1 MRTKRIILTL
11 SAVILALFALT
22 ISPCTAKAGSTEV
35 YLGGMPAGFVL
46 DTKGAD
52 VIGTCDVC
60 GELSKSPAVTAGIRA
75 GDVILK
81 MDGIDVSTAADIEK
95 QLSDYN
101 GNGITVTYLRSGEE
115 KLTTVYPARDYQGD
129 YKLGVFIRD
138 NLTGIGTVTYVKKD
152 GRFGALGHP
161 VLSQDGQALLPVVSG
176 NLYRCSIIDIVKGER
191 GKAGELRGLFLRD
204 EVVAIADKN
213 CTKGIFGRLSQKSL
227 DVCMED
233 DKLIEIATIE
243 NVAPGNASIYT
254 TVDGTTPQKYEIQII
269 KVDKNAAGNK
279 NFVLQIT
286 DKRLLEKTAGI
297 LQGMSGSPIIQN
309 GKLIGAVTHVF
320 LNDPTRGFGIAIEN
334 MLNE

>member
-1 MRTKRIILTL
+1 MRTKRIFLTL
-11 SAVILALFALT
+11 SAVILAFLTLTFA
-22 ISPCTAKAGSTEV
+22 PCTVNAESMEV

-81 MDGIDVSTAADIEK
+81 MDGNEVSTAADIEK
-95 QLSDYN
+95 QLSSYN

-161 VLSQDGQALLPVVSG
+161 VLSQEGQALLPVVSG
-176 NLYRCSIIDIVKGER
+176 NLYRCSISDVVKGER

-204 EVVAIADKN
+204 EVVGFADKN
-213 CTKGIFGRLSQKSL
+213 CPKGIFGSLSEKSL
-227 DVCMED
+227 GACKEEFTR
-233 DKLIEIATIE
+233 IETATIE
-243 NVAPGNASIYT
+243 DVVPGGASIYT
-254 TVDGTTPQKYEIQII
+254 TVDGTSPQKYEIQII
-269 KVDKNAAGNK
+269 KADKNAAGNK